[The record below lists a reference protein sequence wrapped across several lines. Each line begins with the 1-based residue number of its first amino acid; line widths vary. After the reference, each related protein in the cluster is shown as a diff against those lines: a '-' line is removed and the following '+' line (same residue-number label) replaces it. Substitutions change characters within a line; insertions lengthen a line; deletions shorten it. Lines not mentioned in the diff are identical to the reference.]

1 MLRLPL
7 SDSILVLY
15 GSFRF
20 LYRLIDITANIFC
33 ANLLIESGFCQ
44 YTVYMF
50 IDPGKYHMDMLCLGK
65 TEKTFQVM
73 QTGRIYE
80 RNLTHTDDADFRFI
94 SHTFHDAVELI
105 RYAEKE
111 RTIDLVYLYTFRQGE
126 DFLVMMNLALVGKI
140 DLIRGDGYM
149 RGLSHTAHK
158 K

>member
-20 LYRLIDITANIFC
+20 LYCLIDITANIFC

-73 QTGRIYE
+73 QTGRIYK

-149 RGLSHTAHK
+149 RGLGHTAHK
-158 K
+158 E

>member
-50 IDPGKYHMDMLCLGK
+50 IDPGKYPYGYALPRKDGK
-65 TEKTFQVM
+65 DFPS
-73 QTGRIYE
+73 Y
-80 RNLTHTDDADFRFI
+80 ADR
-94 SHTFHDAVELI
+94 
-105 RYAEKE
+105 
-111 RTIDLVYLYTFRQGE
+111 
-126 DFLVMMNLALVGKI
+126 
-140 DLIRGDGYM
+140 
-149 RGLSHTAHK
+149 
-158 K
+158 

>member
-73 QTGRIYE
+73 QP
-80 RNLTHTDDADFRFI
+80 
-94 SHTFHDAVELI
+94 
-105 RYAEKE
+105 YA
-111 RTIDLVYLYTFRQGE
+111 YG
-126 DFLVMMNLALVGKI
+126 
-140 DLIRGDGYM
+140 
-149 RGLSHTAHK
+149 
-158 K
+158 

>member
-50 IDPGKYHMDMLCLGK
+50 IDPRKVSYGYALPRKDGKGLS
-65 TEKTFQVM
+65 QVM

-105 RYAEKE
+105 RYAEKRIGPSISYTSTPLGRE
-111 RTIDLVYLYTFRQGE
+111 RT
-126 DFLVMMNLALVGKI
+126 
-140 DLIRGDGYM
+140 
-149 RGLSHTAHK
+149 SSS
-158 K
+158 